1 MIRLDKLSK
10 VFGDV
15 LIPNFGPDVGV
26 FWSFGAPT
34 GEQIKKDTI
43 LLKVSSGPFTTNQGR
58 VRPSVFVPPTS
69 LTLTVESANEGKRYW
84 INLNGYYY
92 VYDAVALN
100 TVDSIRNA
108 LVSSVEADPYNGITA
123 SATLNPGELVLTPDS
138 FGGIWYCSTNL
149 AATDVVL
156 SETAALW
163 TRGQSALVVNVQAY
177 SKNMSLWGGAL
188 GLLNK
193 VQDVVQRQSTVS
205 AFYREGVSFTNRGVV
220 TDITALSGPNWES
233 RATLDL
239 GITMLDIDV
248 EPTEIID
255 MISPFTVQLL
265 EAPKPLPPYSFTVSS
280 Q

>member
-15 LIPNFGPDVGV
+15 LGPNFGPDVGV
-26 FWSFGAPT
+26 FWSFGSPT

-43 LLKVSSGPFTTNQGR
+43 LLKVSSGPYTTNQGR
-58 VRPSVFVPPTS
+58 VRPSTFIPPTS
-69 LTLTVESANEGKRYW
+69 LTLTVESATDGKRYW

-92 VYDAVALN
+92 VYDAVALD
-100 TVDSIRNA
+100 TVDSIRLA
-108 LVSSVEADPYNGITA
+108 LVNLIESDPYNGITA
-123 SATLNPGELVLTPDS
+123 TATLNPGELTLTPDS

-149 AATDVVL
+149 AATDVAL
-156 SETAALW
+156 SDTAALW
-163 TRGQSALVVNVQAY
+163 TRGESALVVNVQAY
-177 SKNMSLWGGAL
+177 SKKLALWEGAL
-188 GLLNK
+188 ALLNK
-193 VQDVVQRQSTVS
+193 VQDVVQRQSTVA
-205 AFYREGVSFTNRGVV
+205 AFYQQGVSFTSRGVV

-248 EPTEIID
+248 EPTDVIE
-255 MISPFTVQLL
+255 SVAPFVVQLL
-265 EAPKPLPPYSFTVSS
+265 EAPKPLPPYSFTVPT